1 MMIPCPRCHGTEEI
15 RCRICGG
22 IGYLEDRQASPAE
35 PDDSVCTECGGALD
49 DDGSCPVCEVQDH
62 NAHIS
67 LNMEEEVD
75 D

>member
-1 MMIPCPRCHGTEEI
+1 MMIRCPRCHGTEEI

-22 IGYLEDRQASPAE
+22 IGYLEDRQAG
-35 PDDSVCTECGGALD
+35 VINLD
-49 DDGSCPVCEVQDH
+49 DADEDDEGVRQPP
-62 NAHIS
+62 HIS